1 MSTMDENRVLWEKC
15 AELHGHECGGLTI
28 GYKAALYAIRLL
40 KLSGEEDDQIACIC
54 ESKSCAVDAF
64 RAIFGCSG
72 EKGSLFLHNTG
83 LSAYSVYNRRNSTA
97 VRLVLRP
104 APEGMTREKSF
115 DYYQS
120 LDPADMFDVEPARYA
135 LP

>member
-1 MSTMDENRVLWEKC
+1 MDENRVLWNKC
-15 AELHGHECGGLTI
+15 AQLHGHECGGLTI

-40 KLSGEEDDQIACIC
+40 KLDPADNEHIACIC

-64 RAIFGCSG
+64 RAIFDCSG
-72 EKGSLFLHNTG
+72 EKGNLFLHPTG

-97 VRLVLRP
+97 VRLVLKP

-120 LDPADMFDVEPARYA
+120 LDPSEMFDVEPAKYA